1 MLFANYAGEAREGC
15 HCSCSKSN

>member
-1 MLFANYAGEAREGC
+1 MLFANDSGEAREGC